1 MLKKSRGG
9 TKMFNIA
16 EETIEQMKNRPT
28 LKGVEDRLNLMSDK
42 QCLRY
47 LEKIIKEANAMNY
60 CYGSGFEMLQATLM
74 HAEKVIEN
82 NMEEE

>member
-1 MLKKSRGG
+1 
-9 TKMFNIA
+9 MFNIA

-47 LEKIIKEANAMNY
+47 LEKIIKETNAMNY